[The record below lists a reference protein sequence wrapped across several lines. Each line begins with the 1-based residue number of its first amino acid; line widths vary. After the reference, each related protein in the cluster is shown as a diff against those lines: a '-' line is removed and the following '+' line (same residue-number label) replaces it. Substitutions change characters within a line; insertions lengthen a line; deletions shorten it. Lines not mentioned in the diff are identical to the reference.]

1 MVKLVN
7 TKDLSYSEWL
17 TWRQKGIGGS
27 DAGAVAGLNPYK
39 SIIDVYIDKTSESPK
54 ITEPNEAMRLG
65 TDLEE
70 YVAKR
75 WEESTGKKVRR
86 NNFMMAHDDYPWM
99 VANVDREVIGENA
112 ILECK
117 TASPYSADKWKNGE
131 TPQHYV
137 IQCLHYMAVT
147 GAEKCYL
154 ACLIF
159 SKGLEFRVI
168 ERDEDTINALIKIE
182 SEFWNDYVLKKELP
196 PPDGSDAADE
206 CIRALYPESEAS
218 VYASLDETCI
228 TKCKRLDA
236 IAELKK
242 ELDEEEKQLKQEIQM
257 EMKEAETAY
266 AGTYKVT
273 WKSTKPRETFDTKNF
288 KAEHPE
294 LATQYI
300 KTGKPSRR
308 FSIKNEE
315 FEQ

>member
-7 TKDLSYSEWL
+7 TKDLSRAEWL
-17 TWRQKGIGGS
+17 GWRQKGIGGS
-27 DAGAVAGLNPYK
+27 DAGAVVGLNPYK
-39 SIIDVYIDKTSESPK
+39 SPIDVYVEKTSEEVQAK
-54 ITEPNEAMRLG
+54 EPNEAMRLG

-75 WEESTGKKVRR
+75 WEEATGKKVRR

-99 VANVDREVIGENA
+99 VANVDREVVGENA

-117 TASPYSADKWKNGE
+117 TASTYSADKWKDGE
-131 TPQHYV
+131 TPQQYV

-159 SKGLEFRVI
+159 SKGLEYRVI
-168 ERDEDTINALIKIE
+168 ERDEDTINALIDIE
-182 SEFWNDYVLKKELP
+182 KEFWNEYVLKNQLP

-218 VYASLDETCI
+218 TYASLDETYI
-228 TKCKRLDA
+228 SRCKRLDQ
-236 IAELKK
+236 ITELKK
-242 ELDEEEKQLKQEIQM
+242 ELEDEEKMLKQEIQL

-273 WKSTKPRETFDTKNF
+273 WKSTKPRETFDTKKF

-300 KTGKPSRR
+300 KIGKPSRR

>member
-1 MVKLVN
+1 MKKLVN
-7 TKDLSYSEWL
+7 TKDLSYTEWL

-27 DAGAVAGLNPYK
+27 DAGAVVGLNPYK
-39 SIIDVYIDKTSESPK
+39 SPIDVYVEKTSEEVQAK
-54 ITEPNEAMRLG
+54 EPNEAMRLG

-75 WEESTGKKVRR
+75 WEEATGKKVRR

-117 TASPYSADKWKNGE
+117 TASPYSADKWKDGE

-159 SKGLEFRVI
+159 SKGLEYRVI
-168 ERDEDTINALIKIE
+168 ERDEDTINALIDIE
-182 SEFWNDYVLKKELP
+182 KEFWNEYVLKNQLP

-218 VYASLDETCI
+218 TYASLDETYI
-228 TKCKRLDA
+228 SRCKRLDQ
-236 IAELKK
+236 ITELKK
-242 ELDEEEKQLKQEIQM
+242 ELEDEEKMLKQEIQL
-257 EMKEAETAY
+257 EMKEAETAFV
-266 AGTYKVT
+266 GNYKVT
-273 WKSTKPRETFDTKNF
+273 WKTTKPRETFDTKKF

-294 LATQYI
+294 LVSNYI
-300 KTGKPSRR
+300 KIGKPSRR
-308 FSIKNEE
+308 FVIKNEA
-315 FEQ
+315 Q

>member
-1 MVKLVN
+1 MKKLVN
-7 TKDLSYSEWL
+7 TKDLSYTEWL

-27 DAGAVAGLNPYK
+27 DAGAVVGLNPYK
-39 SIIDVYIDKTSESPK
+39 SPIDVYVEKTSEEVQAK
-54 ITEPNEAMRLG
+54 EPNEAMRLG

-75 WEESTGKKVRR
+75 WEEATGKKVRR
-86 NNFMMAHDDYPWM
+86 NNFMMAHNDYPWM
-99 VANVDREVIGENA
+99 VANVDREVVGENA

-117 TASPYSADKWKNGE
+117 TASTYSADKWKDGE
-131 TPQHYV
+131 TPQQYV

-159 SKGLEFRVI
+159 SKGLEYRVI
-168 ERDEDTINALIKIE
+168 ERDEDTINALIDIE
-182 SEFWNDYVLKKELP
+182 KEFWNEYVLKNQLP

-218 VYASLDETCI
+218 TYASLDETYI
-228 TKCKRLDA
+228 SRCKRLDQ
-236 IAELKK
+236 ITELKK
-242 ELDEEEKQLKQEIQM
+242 ELEDEEKMLKQEIQM

-273 WKSTKPRETFDTKNF
+273 WKSTKPRETFDTKKF

>member
-1 MVKLVN
+1 MKKLVN
-7 TKDLSYSEWL
+7 TKDLSYTEWL

-27 DAGAVAGLNPYK
+27 DAGAVVGLNPYK
-39 SIIDVYIDKTSESPK
+39 SPIDVYVEKTSEEVQAK
-54 ITEPNEAMRLG
+54 EPNEAMRLG

-75 WEESTGKKVRR
+75 WEEATGKKVRR

-117 TASPYSADKWKNGE
+117 TASPYSADKWKDGE

-168 ERDEDTINALIKIE
+168 ERDEDTINALIDIE
-182 SEFWNDYVLKKELP
+182 KEFWNEYVLKNQLP

-218 VYASLDETCI
+218 TYASLDETYI
-228 TKCKRLDA
+228 SSCKRLDQ
-236 IAELKK
+236 ITELKK
-242 ELDEEEKQLKQEIQM
+242 ELEDEEKMLKQEIQL

-273 WKSTKPRETFDTKNF
+273 WKSTKPRETFDTKKF

-300 KTGKPSRR
+300 KIGKPSRR